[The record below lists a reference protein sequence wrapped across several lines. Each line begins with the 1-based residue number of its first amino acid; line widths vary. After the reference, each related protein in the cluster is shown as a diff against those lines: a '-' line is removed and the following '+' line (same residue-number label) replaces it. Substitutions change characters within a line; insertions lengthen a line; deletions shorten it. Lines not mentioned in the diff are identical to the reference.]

1 MLIFF
6 LKKILITLT
15 LHQVQQYD
23 DDDDDDD
30 DDDVLKISLYHK
42 F

>member
-30 DDDVLKISLYHK
+30 DVLKISLYHK